1 MKKYV
6 LNPVEKGV
14 DALHIQELPS
24 RQLAPR
30 EVCVRVHAAS
40 LNYRD
45 LITVNTGVSYEL
57 VPLSDGAGVVEDVG
71 EEVVHSCA
79 GTVASR

>member
-6 LNPVEKGV
+6 LTPGEKGI
-14 DALHIQELPS
+14 DALHTQVLTSRQVLPS
-24 RQLAPR
+24 

-45 LITVNTGVSYEL
+45 LITANMGVSQEL
-57 VPLSDGAGVVEDVG
+57 IPFSDGAGVVEMSVRKL
-71 EEVVHSCA
+71 SI
-79 GTVASR
+79 